1 MIGQIDAVLLILPG
15 FHRPDRSRQALQD
28 GFLPLRVRS
37 PNPQLEREGGT
48 AGEFE
53 RRMAE
58 IDRALKREGGAIEE
72 LDEVLARQL
81 VGTIKVLDK
90 DRALVSGTD
99 VDQVIGRSARAS
111 A

>member
-1 MIGQIDAVLLILPG
+1 
-15 FHRPDRSRQALQD
+15 
-28 GFLPLRVRS
+28 
-37 PNPQLEREGGT
+37 
-48 AGEFE
+48 
-53 RRMAE
+53 MAE